1 MRLPSSPGH
10 GAKSRPSA
18 SACSYWQKTLRT
30 LVTSG
35 GSKGPIVGRCSCQ
48 HSGFQQAPYGCREA
62 EGPELVFRDPAQVI
76 FIGDAGA
83 RLDAPPTPRLQRQ
96 AVVGEGMGDGL
107 ERLGGLPLPVQV
119 RFEPGAR
126 AGLVVGTWKRP
137 QRTPYAAGRLALK
150 EHAASL
156 VVGEQHYGF
165 TLGQRLSRL
174 GRRQFRNAA
183 LCKRQ
188 AAIADRAQQARRRVA
203 GAYRRTQVHLRQIG
217 RANV

>member
-35 GSKGPIVGRCSCQ
+35 GLRGPIVGRCSRP
-48 HSGFQQAPYGCREA
+48 HPGFQQAPDRSGDA
-62 EGPELVFRDPAQVI
+62 ERPELVFRDPAQVI

-107 ERLGGLPLPVQV
+107 ERLAGMPLPAQV
-119 RFEPGAR
+119 DRK
-126 AGLVVGTWKRP
+126 GTRLNSSHVKSSYAVSCWKK
-137 QRTPYAAGRLALK
+137 A
-150 EHAASL
+150 E
-156 VVGEQHYGF
+156 E
-165 TLGQRLSRL
+165 
-174 GRRQFRNAA
+174 
-183 LCKRQ
+183 
-188 AAIADRAQQARRRVA
+188 
-203 GAYRRTQVHLRQIG
+203 
-217 RANV
+217 